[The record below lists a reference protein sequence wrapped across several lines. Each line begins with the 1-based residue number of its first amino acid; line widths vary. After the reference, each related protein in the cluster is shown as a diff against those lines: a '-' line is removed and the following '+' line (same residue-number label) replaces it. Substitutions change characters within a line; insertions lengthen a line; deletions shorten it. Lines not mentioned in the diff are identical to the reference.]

1 MGKLNP
7 GFMAEIFKLMFFDEV
22 IMRIASE
29 YLKYELIPKEWVG
42 YKFILREA
50 IIQYTEKNKLPSI
63 GVICQKLCDE
73 DAVQLAAKEIKK
85 AALIDREIAI
95 DQLQSFVKETEFELL
110 SRKVHD
116 LYEEGKKEEAIR
128 VNAEE
133 SQRILEMSFRSKS
146 GGFQSVFGGFQ
157 QRMLERRM
165 DAATITEKPVKI
177 PFGIDRLDDISF
189 GGMEIGDTTLWIA
202 RSGTGKALTLDSK
215 ILTPTGY
222 ILMKD
227 AKVGDIICD
236 RKGGTQTIVGVYP
249 QGRKK
254 AYRVT
259 FADGSF
265 VDCSKDHLWTIWDN
279 YHNSKGYETMPLS
292 EMMEKGIKFGGH
304 HNGQKYLTKNNIVRY
319 GSYPRPRFSIPLVE
333 GVDLGEKEVFIDPYT
348 LGVLLGDGSFSDKAG
363 NLTVTLP
370 DNEIM
375 EKLKF
380 PEQIYL
386 KYVARYAYRI
396 NKGESEHNFHY
407 YLKKYGLFGKLSHEK
422 FIPKDYIFNNKNV
435 RLEVLRGLLDTDGY
449 VEKTGQIELSLSSKQ
464 LIEDATFIARSLGC
478 LCKISEPK
486 RASYVNKKRERVI
499 CKYRYRLRI
508 TPPKGLD
515 LFHLSRKHERE
526 INPKKKNFVERRI
539 VSVEYIGIKE
549 MQCIKVSGK
558 EGLFLTNDFIVTH
571 NTTVLKWHG
580 YSAAIR
586 GVPVL
591 HIQLEGGVK
600 ACMQIYDQL
609 WSAQSYSDIKSG
621 NISPKDR
628 KKIEQAIKEVKELS
642 SDIEVYGFK
651 KFGQAS
657 MGDVRQL
664 CYDYFNTHGK
674 FPGLVILDSL
684 DLVKTGISKK
694 IDSDPDHKKEKLQT
708 CAQLLKNLADEIGA
722 PIITATQTSDVPFEV
737 WNNPDKV
744 IDRSYTEGDKTLV
757 KPFSFVFTLNMT
769 IEEKANATARIYV
782 DKLRDYKE
790 SQEVITI
797 ATNYDKR
804 RFYHRGR
811 TMEMYNQISE
821 RKEIKKQARKKKT
834 EADKM
839 ESI

>member
-1 MGKLNP
+1 MNP
-7 GFMAEIFKLMFFDEV
+7 GFMAEIFKLMFSDEV

-29 YLKYELIPKEWVG
+29 YLKYELIPKEWSG

-63 GVICQKLCDE
+63 GAICQKLCDE

-146 GGFQSVFGGFQ
+146 GGFQSVFGGFHE
-157 QRMLERRM
+157 RMVERRM
-165 DAATITEKPVKI
+165 EGDAASEKPVKV
-177 PFGIDRLDDISF
+177 PFGVDRLDDVSF

-202 RSGTGKALTLDSK
+202 RSGVGK
-215 ILTPTGY
+215 
-222 ILMKD
+222 
-227 AKVGDIICD
+227 
-236 RKGGTQTIVGVYP
+236 
-249 QGRKK
+249 
-254 AYRVT
+254 
-259 FADGSF
+259 
-265 VDCSKDHLWTIWDN
+265 
-279 YHNSKGYETMPLS
+279 
-292 EMMEKGIKFGGH
+292 
-304 HNGQKYLTKNNIVRY
+304 
-319 GSYPRPRFSIPLVE
+319 
-333 GVDLGEKEVFIDPYT
+333 
-348 LGVLLGDGSFSDKAG
+348 
-363 NLTVTLP
+363 
-370 DNEIM
+370 
-375 EKLKF
+375 
-380 PEQIYL
+380 
-386 KYVARYAYRI
+386 
-396 NKGESEHNFHY
+396 
-407 YLKKYGLFGKLSHEK
+407 
-422 FIPKDYIFNNKNV
+422 
-435 RLEVLRGLLDTDGY
+435 
-449 VEKTGQIELSLSSKQ
+449 SS
-464 LIEDATFIARSLGC
+464 
-478 LCKISEPK
+478 
-486 RASYVNKKRERVI
+486 
-499 CKYRYRLRI
+499 
-508 TPPKGLD
+508 
-515 LFHLSRKHERE
+515 
-526 INPKKKNFVERRI
+526 
-539 VSVEYIGIKE
+539 
-549 MQCIKVSGK
+549 
-558 EGLFLTNDFIVTH
+558 
-571 NTTVLKWHG
+571 VLKWHG

>member
-7 GFMAEIFKLMFFDEV
+7 SFMAEIFKLMFSDEV

-63 GVICQKLCDE
+63 GAICQKLCDE

-85 AALIDREIAI
+85 ATLIDREIAI

-146 GGFQSVFGGFQ
+146 GGFQSVFGGFHE
-157 QRMLERRM
+157 RMVERRM
-165 DAATITEKPVKI
+165 ESDTVSEKPVKV

-202 RSGTGKALTLDSK
+202 RSGTGK
-215 ILTPTGY
+215 
-222 ILMKD
+222 
-227 AKVGDIICD
+227 
-236 RKGGTQTIVGVYP
+236 
-249 QGRKK
+249 
-254 AYRVT
+254 
-259 FADGSF
+259 
-265 VDCSKDHLWTIWDN
+265 
-279 YHNSKGYETMPLS
+279 
-292 EMMEKGIKFGGH
+292 
-304 HNGQKYLTKNNIVRY
+304 
-319 GSYPRPRFSIPLVE
+319 
-333 GVDLGEKEVFIDPYT
+333 
-348 LGVLLGDGSFSDKAG
+348 
-363 NLTVTLP
+363 
-370 DNEIM
+370 
-375 EKLKF
+375 
-380 PEQIYL
+380 
-386 KYVARYAYRI
+386 
-396 NKGESEHNFHY
+396 
-407 YLKKYGLFGKLSHEK
+407 
-422 FIPKDYIFNNKNV
+422 
-435 RLEVLRGLLDTDGY
+435 
-449 VEKTGQIELSLSSKQ
+449 
-464 LIEDATFIARSLGC
+464 
-478 LCKISEPK
+478 
-486 RASYVNKKRERVI
+486 
-499 CKYRYRLRI
+499 
-508 TPPKGLD
+508 
-515 LFHLSRKHERE
+515 
-526 INPKKKNFVERRI
+526 
-539 VSVEYIGIKE
+539 
-549 MQCIKVSGK
+549 
-558 EGLFLTNDFIVTH
+558 
-571 NTTVLKWHG
+571 TTVLKWHG

-657 MGDVRQL
+657 MSDVRQL
-664 CYDYFNTHGK
+664 CYDYFNTHGR
-674 FPGLVILDSL
+674 FPGLVVLDSL

-708 CAQLLKNLADEIGA
+708 CAQLLKNLADEIEA

-769 IEEKANATARIYV
+769 IEEKSNGTARIYV

-821 RKEIKKQARKKKT
+821 RKEAKKATRKKKSDEQKT
-834 EADKM
+834 ET
-839 ESI
+839 I

>member
-7 GFMAEIFKLMFFDEV
+7 GFMAEIFKLMFSDEV

-63 GVICQKLCDE
+63 GAICQKLCDE
-73 DAVQLAAKEIKK
+73 DVVQLAAKEIKK

-133 SQRILEMSFRSKS
+133 SQRILEMFFRSKS

-202 RSGTGKALTLDSK
+202 RSGTGK
-215 ILTPTGY
+215 
-222 ILMKD
+222 
-227 AKVGDIICD
+227 
-236 RKGGTQTIVGVYP
+236 
-249 QGRKK
+249 
-254 AYRVT
+254 
-259 FADGSF
+259 
-265 VDCSKDHLWTIWDN
+265 
-279 YHNSKGYETMPLS
+279 
-292 EMMEKGIKFGGH
+292 
-304 HNGQKYLTKNNIVRY
+304 
-319 GSYPRPRFSIPLVE
+319 
-333 GVDLGEKEVFIDPYT
+333 
-348 LGVLLGDGSFSDKAG
+348 
-363 NLTVTLP
+363 
-370 DNEIM
+370 
-375 EKLKF
+375 
-380 PEQIYL
+380 
-386 KYVARYAYRI
+386 
-396 NKGESEHNFHY
+396 
-407 YLKKYGLFGKLSHEK
+407 
-422 FIPKDYIFNNKNV
+422 
-435 RLEVLRGLLDTDGY
+435 
-449 VEKTGQIELSLSSKQ
+449 
-464 LIEDATFIARSLGC
+464 
-478 LCKISEPK
+478 
-486 RASYVNKKRERVI
+486 
-499 CKYRYRLRI
+499 
-508 TPPKGLD
+508 
-515 LFHLSRKHERE
+515 
-526 INPKKKNFVERRI
+526 
-539 VSVEYIGIKE
+539 
-549 MQCIKVSGK
+549 
-558 EGLFLTNDFIVTH
+558 
-571 NTTVLKWHG
+571 TTVLKWHG

>member
-7 GFMAEIFKLMFFDEV
+7 GFMAEIFKLMFSDEV

-63 GVICQKLCDE
+63 GAICQKLCDE

-146 GGFQSVFGGFQ
+146 GGFQSVFGGFHE
-157 QRMLERRM
+157 RMVERRM
-165 DAATITEKPVKI
+165 EGDTASEKPVKV
-177 PFGIDRLDDISF
+177 PFGVDRLDDVSF
-189 GGMEIGDTTLWIA
+189 GGMEIGDTSLWIA
-202 RSGTGKALTLDSK
+202 RSGVGKS
-215 ILTPTGY
+215 
-222 ILMKD
+222 
-227 AKVGDIICD
+227 
-236 RKGGTQTIVGVYP
+236 
-249 QGRKK
+249 
-254 AYRVT
+254 
-259 FADGSF
+259 
-265 VDCSKDHLWTIWDN
+265 
-279 YHNSKGYETMPLS
+279 
-292 EMMEKGIKFGGH
+292 
-304 HNGQKYLTKNNIVRY
+304 
-319 GSYPRPRFSIPLVE
+319 SI
-333 GVDLGEKEVFIDPYT
+333 
-348 LGVLLGDGSFSDKAG
+348 
-363 NLTVTLP
+363 
-370 DNEIM
+370 
-375 EKLKF
+375 
-380 PEQIYL
+380 
-386 KYVARYAYRI
+386 
-396 NKGESEHNFHY
+396 
-407 YLKKYGLFGKLSHEK
+407 
-422 FIPKDYIFNNKNV
+422 
-435 RLEVLRGLLDTDGY
+435 
-449 VEKTGQIELSLSSKQ
+449 
-464 LIEDATFIARSLGC
+464 
-478 LCKISEPK
+478 
-486 RASYVNKKRERVI
+486 
-499 CKYRYRLRI
+499 
-508 TPPKGLD
+508 
-515 LFHLSRKHERE
+515 
-526 INPKKKNFVERRI
+526 
-539 VSVEYIGIKE
+539 
-549 MQCIKVSGK
+549 
-558 EGLFLTNDFIVTH
+558 
-571 NTTVLKWHG
+571 LKWHG

-591 HIQLEGGVK
+591 HIQLEGGIK

-609 WSAQSYSDIKSG
+609 WSAQSYSGIKSG
-621 NISPKDR
+621 NISSKDR

-657 MGDVRQL
+657 MSDVRQL
-664 CYDYFNTHGK
+664 CYDYFNAHGK

-821 RKEIKKQARKKKT
+821 RKEIKKQARKKKV
-834 EADKM
+834 EEDKM

>member
-7 GFMAEIFKLMFFDEV
+7 GFMAEIFKLMFSDEV

-63 GVICQKLCDE
+63 GAICQKLCDE

-116 LYEEGKKEEAIR
+116 LYEEGKKEKAIR

-146 GGFQSVFGGFQ
+146 GGFQSVFGGFHE
-157 QRMLERRM
+157 RMVERRM
-165 DAATITEKPVKI
+165 EGDAASEKPVKV
-177 PFGIDRLDDISF
+177 PFGVDRLDDVSF
-189 GGMEIGDTTLWIA
+189 GGMEIGDTSLWIA
-202 RSGTGKALTLDSK
+202 RSGVGKS
-215 ILTPTGY
+215 
-222 ILMKD
+222 
-227 AKVGDIICD
+227 
-236 RKGGTQTIVGVYP
+236 
-249 QGRKK
+249 
-254 AYRVT
+254 
-259 FADGSF
+259 
-265 VDCSKDHLWTIWDN
+265 
-279 YHNSKGYETMPLS
+279 
-292 EMMEKGIKFGGH
+292 
-304 HNGQKYLTKNNIVRY
+304 
-319 GSYPRPRFSIPLVE
+319 SI
-333 GVDLGEKEVFIDPYT
+333 
-348 LGVLLGDGSFSDKAG
+348 
-363 NLTVTLP
+363 
-370 DNEIM
+370 
-375 EKLKF
+375 
-380 PEQIYL
+380 
-386 KYVARYAYRI
+386 
-396 NKGESEHNFHY
+396 
-407 YLKKYGLFGKLSHEK
+407 
-422 FIPKDYIFNNKNV
+422 
-435 RLEVLRGLLDTDGY
+435 
-449 VEKTGQIELSLSSKQ
+449 
-464 LIEDATFIARSLGC
+464 
-478 LCKISEPK
+478 
-486 RASYVNKKRERVI
+486 
-499 CKYRYRLRI
+499 
-508 TPPKGLD
+508 
-515 LFHLSRKHERE
+515 
-526 INPKKKNFVERRI
+526 
-539 VSVEYIGIKE
+539 
-549 MQCIKVSGK
+549 
-558 EGLFLTNDFIVTH
+558 
-571 NTTVLKWHG
+571 LKWHG

-591 HIQLEGGVK
+591 HIQLEGGIK

-621 NISPKDR
+621 NISSKDR

-657 MGDVRQL
+657 MSDVRQL
-664 CYDYFNTHGK
+664 CYDYFNAHGK

-821 RKEIKKQARKKKT
+821 RKEIKKQARKKKV
-834 EADKM
+834 EEDKM

>member
-7 GFMAEIFKLMFFDEV
+7 GFMAEIFKLMFSDEV

-63 GVICQKLCDE
+63 GAICQKLCDE

-133 SQRILEMSFRSKS
+133 AQRILEMSFRSKS
-146 GGFQSVFGGFQ
+146 GGFQSVFGGFHE
-157 QRMLERRM
+157 RMVERRM
-165 DAATITEKPVKI
+165 EGDAASEKPVKV
-177 PFGIDRLDDISF
+177 PFGVDRLDDVSF
-189 GGMEIGDTTLWIA
+189 GGMEIGDTSLWIA
-202 RSGTGKALTLDSK
+202 RSGVGKS
-215 ILTPTGY
+215 
-222 ILMKD
+222 
-227 AKVGDIICD
+227 
-236 RKGGTQTIVGVYP
+236 
-249 QGRKK
+249 
-254 AYRVT
+254 
-259 FADGSF
+259 
-265 VDCSKDHLWTIWDN
+265 
-279 YHNSKGYETMPLS
+279 
-292 EMMEKGIKFGGH
+292 
-304 HNGQKYLTKNNIVRY
+304 
-319 GSYPRPRFSIPLVE
+319 SI
-333 GVDLGEKEVFIDPYT
+333 
-348 LGVLLGDGSFSDKAG
+348 
-363 NLTVTLP
+363 
-370 DNEIM
+370 
-375 EKLKF
+375 
-380 PEQIYL
+380 
-386 KYVARYAYRI
+386 
-396 NKGESEHNFHY
+396 
-407 YLKKYGLFGKLSHEK
+407 
-422 FIPKDYIFNNKNV
+422 
-435 RLEVLRGLLDTDGY
+435 
-449 VEKTGQIELSLSSKQ
+449 
-464 LIEDATFIARSLGC
+464 
-478 LCKISEPK
+478 
-486 RASYVNKKRERVI
+486 
-499 CKYRYRLRI
+499 
-508 TPPKGLD
+508 
-515 LFHLSRKHERE
+515 
-526 INPKKKNFVERRI
+526 
-539 VSVEYIGIKE
+539 
-549 MQCIKVSGK
+549 
-558 EGLFLTNDFIVTH
+558 
-571 NTTVLKWHG
+571 LKWHG

-586 GVPVL
+586 GIPVL

-600 ACMQIYDQL
+600 SCMQIYDQL

-621 NISPKDR
+621 NISSKDR

-657 MGDVRQL
+657 MSDVRQL

-674 FPGLVILDSL
+674 FPGLVIFDSL

>member
-7 GFMAEIFKLMFFDEV
+7 GFMAEIFKLMFSDEV

-146 GGFQSVFGGFQ
+146 GGFQSVFGGFYE
-157 QRMLERRM
+157 RMVERRM
-165 DAATITEKPVKI
+165 EGDAASEKPVKV
-177 PFGIDRLDDISF
+177 PFGVDRLDDVSF
-189 GGMEIGDTTLWIA
+189 GGMEIGDTSLWIA
-202 RSGTGKALTLDSK
+202 RSGVGKS
-215 ILTPTGY
+215 
-222 ILMKD
+222 
-227 AKVGDIICD
+227 
-236 RKGGTQTIVGVYP
+236 
-249 QGRKK
+249 
-254 AYRVT
+254 
-259 FADGSF
+259 
-265 VDCSKDHLWTIWDN
+265 
-279 YHNSKGYETMPLS
+279 
-292 EMMEKGIKFGGH
+292 
-304 HNGQKYLTKNNIVRY
+304 
-319 GSYPRPRFSIPLVE
+319 SI
-333 GVDLGEKEVFIDPYT
+333 
-348 LGVLLGDGSFSDKAG
+348 
-363 NLTVTLP
+363 
-370 DNEIM
+370 
-375 EKLKF
+375 
-380 PEQIYL
+380 
-386 KYVARYAYRI
+386 
-396 NKGESEHNFHY
+396 
-407 YLKKYGLFGKLSHEK
+407 
-422 FIPKDYIFNNKNV
+422 
-435 RLEVLRGLLDTDGY
+435 
-449 VEKTGQIELSLSSKQ
+449 
-464 LIEDATFIARSLGC
+464 
-478 LCKISEPK
+478 
-486 RASYVNKKRERVI
+486 
-499 CKYRYRLRI
+499 
-508 TPPKGLD
+508 
-515 LFHLSRKHERE
+515 
-526 INPKKKNFVERRI
+526 
-539 VSVEYIGIKE
+539 
-549 MQCIKVSGK
+549 
-558 EGLFLTNDFIVTH
+558 
-571 NTTVLKWHG
+571 LKWHG

-586 GVPVL
+586 GIPVL

-600 ACMQIYDQL
+600 SCMQIYDQL

-657 MGDVRQL
+657 MSDVRQL

-821 RKEIKKQARKKKT
+821 RKEIKKQARKKKV
-834 EADKM
+834 EEDKM

>member
-7 GFMAEIFKLMFFDEV
+7 GFMAEIFKLMFSDEV

-63 GVICQKLCDE
+63 GAICQKLCDE

-85 AALIDREIAI
+85 ATLIDREIAI

-146 GGFQSVFGGFQ
+146 GGFQSVFGGFHE
-157 QRMLERRM
+157 RMVERRM
-165 DAATITEKPVKI
+165 ESDTVSEKPVKV

-202 RSGTGKALTLDSK
+202 RSGTGK
-215 ILTPTGY
+215 
-222 ILMKD
+222 
-227 AKVGDIICD
+227 
-236 RKGGTQTIVGVYP
+236 
-249 QGRKK
+249 
-254 AYRVT
+254 
-259 FADGSF
+259 
-265 VDCSKDHLWTIWDN
+265 
-279 YHNSKGYETMPLS
+279 
-292 EMMEKGIKFGGH
+292 
-304 HNGQKYLTKNNIVRY
+304 
-319 GSYPRPRFSIPLVE
+319 
-333 GVDLGEKEVFIDPYT
+333 
-348 LGVLLGDGSFSDKAG
+348 
-363 NLTVTLP
+363 
-370 DNEIM
+370 
-375 EKLKF
+375 
-380 PEQIYL
+380 
-386 KYVARYAYRI
+386 
-396 NKGESEHNFHY
+396 
-407 YLKKYGLFGKLSHEK
+407 
-422 FIPKDYIFNNKNV
+422 
-435 RLEVLRGLLDTDGY
+435 
-449 VEKTGQIELSLSSKQ
+449 
-464 LIEDATFIARSLGC
+464 
-478 LCKISEPK
+478 
-486 RASYVNKKRERVI
+486 
-499 CKYRYRLRI
+499 
-508 TPPKGLD
+508 
-515 LFHLSRKHERE
+515 
-526 INPKKKNFVERRI
+526 
-539 VSVEYIGIKE
+539 
-549 MQCIKVSGK
+549 
-558 EGLFLTNDFIVTH
+558 
-571 NTTVLKWHG
+571 TTVLKWHG

-657 MGDVRQL
+657 MSDVRQL

-811 TMEMYNQISE
+811 TMEMYNQVSE
-821 RKEIKKQARKKKT
+821 RKEEKKQARRKKAQ
-834 EADKM
+834 ADKM

>member
-7 GFMAEIFKLMFFDEV
+7 GFMAEIFKLMFSDEV

-146 GGFQSVFGGFQ
+146 GGFQSVFGGFHE
-157 QRMLERRM
+157 RMVERRM
-165 DAATITEKPVKI
+165 EGDAASEKPVKV
-177 PFGIDRLDDISF
+177 PFGVDRLDDVSF
-189 GGMEIGDTTLWIA
+189 GGMEIGDTSLWIA
-202 RSGTGKALTLDSK
+202 RSGVGKS
-215 ILTPTGY
+215 
-222 ILMKD
+222 
-227 AKVGDIICD
+227 
-236 RKGGTQTIVGVYP
+236 
-249 QGRKK
+249 
-254 AYRVT
+254 
-259 FADGSF
+259 
-265 VDCSKDHLWTIWDN
+265 
-279 YHNSKGYETMPLS
+279 
-292 EMMEKGIKFGGH
+292 
-304 HNGQKYLTKNNIVRY
+304 
-319 GSYPRPRFSIPLVE
+319 SI
-333 GVDLGEKEVFIDPYT
+333 
-348 LGVLLGDGSFSDKAG
+348 
-363 NLTVTLP
+363 
-370 DNEIM
+370 
-375 EKLKF
+375 
-380 PEQIYL
+380 
-386 KYVARYAYRI
+386 
-396 NKGESEHNFHY
+396 
-407 YLKKYGLFGKLSHEK
+407 
-422 FIPKDYIFNNKNV
+422 
-435 RLEVLRGLLDTDGY
+435 
-449 VEKTGQIELSLSSKQ
+449 
-464 LIEDATFIARSLGC
+464 
-478 LCKISEPK
+478 
-486 RASYVNKKRERVI
+486 
-499 CKYRYRLRI
+499 
-508 TPPKGLD
+508 
-515 LFHLSRKHERE
+515 
-526 INPKKKNFVERRI
+526 
-539 VSVEYIGIKE
+539 
-549 MQCIKVSGK
+549 
-558 EGLFLTNDFIVTH
+558 
-571 NTTVLKWHG
+571 LKWHG

-591 HIQLEGGVK
+591 HIQLEGGIK

-621 NISPKDR
+621 NISSKDR

-657 MGDVRQL
+657 MSDVRQL
-664 CYDYFNTHGK
+664 CYDYFNAHGK

-797 ATNYDKR
+797 ATNYNKR

-811 TMEMYNQISE
+811 TMEMYNQVSE
-821 RKEIKKQARKKKT
+821 RKEEKKQARRKKAQ
-834 EADKM
+834 ADKM

>member
-7 GFMAEIFKLMFFDEV
+7 GFMAEIFKLMFSDEV

-63 GVICQKLCDE
+63 GAICQKLCDE
-73 DAVQLAAKEIKK
+73 DVVQLAAKEIKK

-146 GGFQSVFGGFQ
+146 GGFQSVFGGFHE
-157 QRMLERRM
+157 RMVERRM
-165 DAATITEKPVKI
+165 ENDMIVEKPIKV
-177 PFGIDRLDDISF
+177 PFGIDRLDDVSF

-202 RSGTGKALTLDSK
+202 RSGTGK
-215 ILTPTGY
+215 
-222 ILMKD
+222 
-227 AKVGDIICD
+227 
-236 RKGGTQTIVGVYP
+236 
-249 QGRKK
+249 
-254 AYRVT
+254 
-259 FADGSF
+259 
-265 VDCSKDHLWTIWDN
+265 
-279 YHNSKGYETMPLS
+279 
-292 EMMEKGIKFGGH
+292 
-304 HNGQKYLTKNNIVRY
+304 
-319 GSYPRPRFSIPLVE
+319 
-333 GVDLGEKEVFIDPYT
+333 
-348 LGVLLGDGSFSDKAG
+348 
-363 NLTVTLP
+363 
-370 DNEIM
+370 
-375 EKLKF
+375 
-380 PEQIYL
+380 
-386 KYVARYAYRI
+386 
-396 NKGESEHNFHY
+396 
-407 YLKKYGLFGKLSHEK
+407 
-422 FIPKDYIFNNKNV
+422 
-435 RLEVLRGLLDTDGY
+435 
-449 VEKTGQIELSLSSKQ
+449 
-464 LIEDATFIARSLGC
+464 
-478 LCKISEPK
+478 
-486 RASYVNKKRERVI
+486 
-499 CKYRYRLRI
+499 
-508 TPPKGLD
+508 
-515 LFHLSRKHERE
+515 
-526 INPKKKNFVERRI
+526 
-539 VSVEYIGIKE
+539 
-549 MQCIKVSGK
+549 
-558 EGLFLTNDFIVTH
+558 
-571 NTTVLKWHG
+571 TTVLKWHG

-657 MGDVRQL
+657 MSDVRQL

-757 KPFSFVFTLNMT
+757 KPFSFVFTLNVT

-811 TMEMYNQISE
+811 TMEMYNQVSE
-821 RKEIKKQARKKKT
+821 RKEEKKQARRKKVQ
-834 EADKM
+834 ADKM

>member
-7 GFMAEIFKLMFFDEV
+7 GFMAEIFKLMFSDEV

-29 YLKYELIPKEWVG
+29 YLKYELIPKEWSG

-63 GVICQKLCDE
+63 GAICQKLCDE
-73 DAVQLAAKEIKK
+73 DVVQLAAKEIKK

-146 GGFQSVFGGFQ
+146 GGFQSVFGGFHE
-157 QRMLERRM
+157 RMVERRM
-165 DAATITEKPVKI
+165 EGDAASEKPVKV
-177 PFGIDRLDDISF
+177 PFGVDRLDDVSF

-202 RSGTGKALTLDSK
+202 RSGVGK
-215 ILTPTGY
+215 
-222 ILMKD
+222 
-227 AKVGDIICD
+227 
-236 RKGGTQTIVGVYP
+236 
-249 QGRKK
+249 
-254 AYRVT
+254 
-259 FADGSF
+259 
-265 VDCSKDHLWTIWDN
+265 
-279 YHNSKGYETMPLS
+279 
-292 EMMEKGIKFGGH
+292 
-304 HNGQKYLTKNNIVRY
+304 
-319 GSYPRPRFSIPLVE
+319 
-333 GVDLGEKEVFIDPYT
+333 
-348 LGVLLGDGSFSDKAG
+348 
-363 NLTVTLP
+363 
-370 DNEIM
+370 
-375 EKLKF
+375 
-380 PEQIYL
+380 
-386 KYVARYAYRI
+386 
-396 NKGESEHNFHY
+396 
-407 YLKKYGLFGKLSHEK
+407 
-422 FIPKDYIFNNKNV
+422 
-435 RLEVLRGLLDTDGY
+435 
-449 VEKTGQIELSLSSKQ
+449 SS
-464 LIEDATFIARSLGC
+464 
-478 LCKISEPK
+478 
-486 RASYVNKKRERVI
+486 
-499 CKYRYRLRI
+499 
-508 TPPKGLD
+508 
-515 LFHLSRKHERE
+515 
-526 INPKKKNFVERRI
+526 
-539 VSVEYIGIKE
+539 
-549 MQCIKVSGK
+549 
-558 EGLFLTNDFIVTH
+558 
-571 NTTVLKWHG
+571 VLKWHG

>member
-7 GFMAEIFKLMFFDEV
+7 GFMAEIFKLMFSDEV

-63 GVICQKLCDE
+63 GAICQKLCDE
-73 DAVQLAAKEIKK
+73 DVVQLAAKEIKK

-146 GGFQSVFGGFQ
+146 GGFQSVFGGFHE
-157 QRMLERRM
+157 RMVERRM
-165 DAATITEKPVKI
+165 EGDAASEKPVKV
-177 PFGIDRLDDISF
+177 PFGIDRLDDVSF
-189 GGMEIGDTTLWIA
+189 GGMEIGDTSLWIA
-202 RSGTGKALTLDSK
+202 RSGVGK
-215 ILTPTGY
+215 
-222 ILMKD
+222 
-227 AKVGDIICD
+227 
-236 RKGGTQTIVGVYP
+236 
-249 QGRKK
+249 
-254 AYRVT
+254 
-259 FADGSF
+259 
-265 VDCSKDHLWTIWDN
+265 
-279 YHNSKGYETMPLS
+279 
-292 EMMEKGIKFGGH
+292 
-304 HNGQKYLTKNNIVRY
+304 
-319 GSYPRPRFSIPLVE
+319 
-333 GVDLGEKEVFIDPYT
+333 
-348 LGVLLGDGSFSDKAG
+348 
-363 NLTVTLP
+363 
-370 DNEIM
+370 
-375 EKLKF
+375 
-380 PEQIYL
+380 
-386 KYVARYAYRI
+386 
-396 NKGESEHNFHY
+396 
-407 YLKKYGLFGKLSHEK
+407 
-422 FIPKDYIFNNKNV
+422 
-435 RLEVLRGLLDTDGY
+435 
-449 VEKTGQIELSLSSKQ
+449 SS
-464 LIEDATFIARSLGC
+464 
-478 LCKISEPK
+478 
-486 RASYVNKKRERVI
+486 
-499 CKYRYRLRI
+499 
-508 TPPKGLD
+508 
-515 LFHLSRKHERE
+515 
-526 INPKKKNFVERRI
+526 
-539 VSVEYIGIKE
+539 
-549 MQCIKVSGK
+549 
-558 EGLFLTNDFIVTH
+558 
-571 NTTVLKWHG
+571 VLKWHG

-657 MGDVRQL
+657 MSDVRQL

-821 RKEIKKQARKKKT
+821 RKEIKKQARKKKV
-834 EADKM
+834 EEDKM

>member
-7 GFMAEIFKLMFFDEV
+7 GFMAEIFKLMFSDEV

-63 GVICQKLCDE
+63 GAICQKLCDE
-73 DAVQLAAKEIKK
+73 DVVQLAAKEIKK

-133 SQRILEMSFRSKS
+133 SQRILEMSFRSES
-146 GGFQSVFGGFQ
+146 GGFQSVFGGFHE
-157 QRMLERRM
+157 RMVERRM

-202 RSGTGKALTLDSK
+202 RSGTGK
-215 ILTPTGY
+215 
-222 ILMKD
+222 
-227 AKVGDIICD
+227 
-236 RKGGTQTIVGVYP
+236 
-249 QGRKK
+249 
-254 AYRVT
+254 
-259 FADGSF
+259 
-265 VDCSKDHLWTIWDN
+265 
-279 YHNSKGYETMPLS
+279 
-292 EMMEKGIKFGGH
+292 
-304 HNGQKYLTKNNIVRY
+304 
-319 GSYPRPRFSIPLVE
+319 
-333 GVDLGEKEVFIDPYT
+333 
-348 LGVLLGDGSFSDKAG
+348 
-363 NLTVTLP
+363 
-370 DNEIM
+370 
-375 EKLKF
+375 
-380 PEQIYL
+380 
-386 KYVARYAYRI
+386 
-396 NKGESEHNFHY
+396 
-407 YLKKYGLFGKLSHEK
+407 
-422 FIPKDYIFNNKNV
+422 
-435 RLEVLRGLLDTDGY
+435 
-449 VEKTGQIELSLSSKQ
+449 
-464 LIEDATFIARSLGC
+464 
-478 LCKISEPK
+478 
-486 RASYVNKKRERVI
+486 
-499 CKYRYRLRI
+499 
-508 TPPKGLD
+508 
-515 LFHLSRKHERE
+515 
-526 INPKKKNFVERRI
+526 
-539 VSVEYIGIKE
+539 
-549 MQCIKVSGK
+549 
-558 EGLFLTNDFIVTH
+558 
-571 NTTVLKWHG
+571 TTVLKWHG

-657 MGDVRQL
+657 MSDVRQL

-674 FPGLVILDSL
+674 FPGLMILDSL

-821 RKEIKKQARKKKT
+821 RKEIKKQARKKKA
-834 EADKM
+834 EAEKM

>member
-7 GFMAEIFKLMFFDEV
+7 GFMAEIFKLMFSDEV

-63 GVICQKLCDE
+63 GAICQKLCDE

-146 GGFQSVFGGFQ
+146 GGFQSVFGGFHE
-157 QRMLERRM
+157 RMVERRM
-165 DAATITEKPVKI
+165 EGDAASEKPVKV
-177 PFGIDRLDDISF
+177 PFGVDRLDDVSF
-189 GGMEIGDTTLWIA
+189 GGMEIGDTSLWIA
-202 RSGTGKALTLDSK
+202 RSGVGKS
-215 ILTPTGY
+215 
-222 ILMKD
+222 
-227 AKVGDIICD
+227 
-236 RKGGTQTIVGVYP
+236 
-249 QGRKK
+249 
-254 AYRVT
+254 
-259 FADGSF
+259 
-265 VDCSKDHLWTIWDN
+265 
-279 YHNSKGYETMPLS
+279 
-292 EMMEKGIKFGGH
+292 
-304 HNGQKYLTKNNIVRY
+304 
-319 GSYPRPRFSIPLVE
+319 SI
-333 GVDLGEKEVFIDPYT
+333 
-348 LGVLLGDGSFSDKAG
+348 
-363 NLTVTLP
+363 
-370 DNEIM
+370 
-375 EKLKF
+375 
-380 PEQIYL
+380 
-386 KYVARYAYRI
+386 
-396 NKGESEHNFHY
+396 
-407 YLKKYGLFGKLSHEK
+407 
-422 FIPKDYIFNNKNV
+422 
-435 RLEVLRGLLDTDGY
+435 
-449 VEKTGQIELSLSSKQ
+449 
-464 LIEDATFIARSLGC
+464 
-478 LCKISEPK
+478 
-486 RASYVNKKRERVI
+486 
-499 CKYRYRLRI
+499 
-508 TPPKGLD
+508 
-515 LFHLSRKHERE
+515 
-526 INPKKKNFVERRI
+526 
-539 VSVEYIGIKE
+539 
-549 MQCIKVSGK
+549 
-558 EGLFLTNDFIVTH
+558 
-571 NTTVLKWHG
+571 LKWHG

-591 HIQLEGGVK
+591 HIQLEGGIK

-621 NISPKDR
+621 NISSKDR

-657 MGDVRQL
+657 MSDVRQL
-664 CYDYFNTHGK
+664 CYDYFNAHGK

-821 RKEIKKQARKKKT
+821 RKEIKKQARKKKV
-834 EADKM
+834 EEDKM

>member
-7 GFMAEIFKLMFFDEV
+7 GFMAEIFKLMFSDEV

-146 GGFQSVFGGFQ
+146 GGFQSVFGGFHE
-157 QRMLERRM
+157 RMVERRM
-165 DAATITEKPVKI
+165 EGDAVSEKPVNV
-177 PFGIDRLDDISF
+177 PFGVDRLDDVSF
-189 GGMEIGDTTLWIA
+189 GGMEIGDTSLWIA
-202 RSGTGKALTLDSK
+202 RSGVGKS
-215 ILTPTGY
+215 
-222 ILMKD
+222 
-227 AKVGDIICD
+227 
-236 RKGGTQTIVGVYP
+236 
-249 QGRKK
+249 
-254 AYRVT
+254 
-259 FADGSF
+259 
-265 VDCSKDHLWTIWDN
+265 
-279 YHNSKGYETMPLS
+279 
-292 EMMEKGIKFGGH
+292 
-304 HNGQKYLTKNNIVRY
+304 
-319 GSYPRPRFSIPLVE
+319 SI
-333 GVDLGEKEVFIDPYT
+333 
-348 LGVLLGDGSFSDKAG
+348 
-363 NLTVTLP
+363 
-370 DNEIM
+370 
-375 EKLKF
+375 
-380 PEQIYL
+380 
-386 KYVARYAYRI
+386 
-396 NKGESEHNFHY
+396 
-407 YLKKYGLFGKLSHEK
+407 
-422 FIPKDYIFNNKNV
+422 
-435 RLEVLRGLLDTDGY
+435 
-449 VEKTGQIELSLSSKQ
+449 
-464 LIEDATFIARSLGC
+464 
-478 LCKISEPK
+478 
-486 RASYVNKKRERVI
+486 
-499 CKYRYRLRI
+499 
-508 TPPKGLD
+508 
-515 LFHLSRKHERE
+515 
-526 INPKKKNFVERRI
+526 
-539 VSVEYIGIKE
+539 
-549 MQCIKVSGK
+549 
-558 EGLFLTNDFIVTH
+558 
-571 NTTVLKWHG
+571 LKWHG

-621 NISPKDR
+621 NINSKDR

-657 MGDVRQL
+657 MSDVRQL

>member
-1 MGKLNP
+1 
-7 GFMAEIFKLMFFDEV
+7 
-22 IMRIASE
+22 MRIASE

-63 GVICQKLCDE
+63 GAICQKLCDE

-146 GGFQSVFGGFQ
+146 GGFQSVFGGFHE
-157 QRMLERRM
+157 RMVERRM
-165 DAATITEKPVKI
+165 EGDAASEKPVKV
-177 PFGIDRLDDISF
+177 PFGIDRLDDVSF
-189 GGMEIGDTTLWIA
+189 GGMEIGDTSLWIA
-202 RSGTGKALTLDSK
+202 RSGVGKS
-215 ILTPTGY
+215 
-222 ILMKD
+222 
-227 AKVGDIICD
+227 
-236 RKGGTQTIVGVYP
+236 
-249 QGRKK
+249 
-254 AYRVT
+254 
-259 FADGSF
+259 
-265 VDCSKDHLWTIWDN
+265 
-279 YHNSKGYETMPLS
+279 
-292 EMMEKGIKFGGH
+292 
-304 HNGQKYLTKNNIVRY
+304 
-319 GSYPRPRFSIPLVE
+319 SI
-333 GVDLGEKEVFIDPYT
+333 
-348 LGVLLGDGSFSDKAG
+348 
-363 NLTVTLP
+363 
-370 DNEIM
+370 
-375 EKLKF
+375 
-380 PEQIYL
+380 
-386 KYVARYAYRI
+386 
-396 NKGESEHNFHY
+396 
-407 YLKKYGLFGKLSHEK
+407 
-422 FIPKDYIFNNKNV
+422 
-435 RLEVLRGLLDTDGY
+435 
-449 VEKTGQIELSLSSKQ
+449 
-464 LIEDATFIARSLGC
+464 
-478 LCKISEPK
+478 
-486 RASYVNKKRERVI
+486 
-499 CKYRYRLRI
+499 
-508 TPPKGLD
+508 
-515 LFHLSRKHERE
+515 
-526 INPKKKNFVERRI
+526 
-539 VSVEYIGIKE
+539 
-549 MQCIKVSGK
+549 
-558 EGLFLTNDFIVTH
+558 
-571 NTTVLKWHG
+571 LKWHG
-580 YSAAIR
+580 YSAVIR

-591 HIQLEGGVK
+591 HIQLEGGIK

-621 NISPKDR
+621 NISSKDR

-657 MGDVRQL
+657 MSDVRQL
-664 CYDYFNTHGK
+664 CYDYFNAHGK

-821 RKEIKKQARKKKT
+821 RKEIKKQARKKKV
-834 EADKM
+834 EEDKM

>member
-7 GFMAEIFKLMFFDEV
+7 GFMAEIFKLMFSDEV

-63 GVICQKLCDE
+63 GAICQKLCDE

-85 AALIDREIAI
+85 ATLIDREIAI

-146 GGFQSVFGGFQ
+146 GGFQSVFGGFHE
-157 QRMLERRM
+157 RMVERRM
-165 DAATITEKPVKI
+165 ESDTVSEKPVKVL
-177 PFGIDRLDDISF
+177 FGIDRLDDISF

-202 RSGTGKALTLDSK
+202 RSGTGK
-215 ILTPTGY
+215 
-222 ILMKD
+222 
-227 AKVGDIICD
+227 
-236 RKGGTQTIVGVYP
+236 
-249 QGRKK
+249 
-254 AYRVT
+254 
-259 FADGSF
+259 
-265 VDCSKDHLWTIWDN
+265 
-279 YHNSKGYETMPLS
+279 
-292 EMMEKGIKFGGH
+292 
-304 HNGQKYLTKNNIVRY
+304 
-319 GSYPRPRFSIPLVE
+319 
-333 GVDLGEKEVFIDPYT
+333 
-348 LGVLLGDGSFSDKAG
+348 
-363 NLTVTLP
+363 
-370 DNEIM
+370 
-375 EKLKF
+375 
-380 PEQIYL
+380 
-386 KYVARYAYRI
+386 
-396 NKGESEHNFHY
+396 
-407 YLKKYGLFGKLSHEK
+407 
-422 FIPKDYIFNNKNV
+422 
-435 RLEVLRGLLDTDGY
+435 
-449 VEKTGQIELSLSSKQ
+449 
-464 LIEDATFIARSLGC
+464 
-478 LCKISEPK
+478 
-486 RASYVNKKRERVI
+486 
-499 CKYRYRLRI
+499 
-508 TPPKGLD
+508 
-515 LFHLSRKHERE
+515 
-526 INPKKKNFVERRI
+526 
-539 VSVEYIGIKE
+539 
-549 MQCIKVSGK
+549 
-558 EGLFLTNDFIVTH
+558 
-571 NTTVLKWHG
+571 TTVLKWHG

-657 MGDVRQL
+657 MSDVRQL

-811 TMEMYNQISE
+811 TMEMYNQVSE
-821 RKEIKKQARKKKT
+821 RKEEKKQARRKKAQ
-834 EADKM
+834 EDKM

>member
-1 MGKLNP
+1 MS
-7 GFMAEIFKLMFFDEV
+7 EIFKLMFSDEV
-22 IMRIASE
+22 IMCIASE
-29 YLKYELIPKEWVG
+29 HLKYELIPKEWSG

-50 IIQYTEKNKLPSI
+50 VEQYREKGKLPAL
-63 GVICQKLCDE
+63 GAICQKFSDNDFVLD
-73 DAVQLAAKEIKK
+73 AAKEIKK
-85 AALIDREIAI
+85 ANLIDREIAI

-110 SRKVHD
+110 SKRVHD

-133 SQRILEMSFRSKS
+133 SQRIVEMSFRSKS

-157 QRMLERRM
+157 QRMIERRM

-177 PFGIDRLDDISF
+177 PFGIDRLDDVSF
-189 GGMEIGDTTLWIA
+189 GGMEIGDTTLWVA

-215 ILTPTGY
+215 VLTPTGY
-222 ILMKD
+222 ILMRDVKI
-227 AKVGDIICD
+227 GDVICD
-236 RKGGTQTIVGVYP
+236 RKGGIQTIVGVYP

-279 YHNSKGYETMPLS
+279 NHNSKGYETIPLS
-292 EMMEKGIKFGGH
+292 KMIEKGIKFGGH

-319 GSYPRPRFSIPLVE
+319 GSHPRPRFSIPLVE
-333 GVDLGEKEVFIDPYT
+333 GIDFGEKEVSIDPYT
-348 LGVLLGDGSFSDKAG
+348 LGVFLGDGCFSAKAG
-363 NLTVTLP
+363 GLTVTLP
-370 DNEIM
+370 DDEIR
-375 EKLKF
+375 ERLKF
-380 PEQIYL
+380 PEQMCL
-386 KYVARYAYRI
+386 KYVARFGYRV
-396 NKGESEHNFHY
+396 NKEESEHNFRY
-407 YLKKYGLFGKLSHEK
+407 YLEKYGLYGKLSHEK
-422 FIPKDYIFNNKNV
+422 FIPKDYIFNSKEV
-435 RLEVLRGLLDTDGY
+435 RLEILRGLLDTDGY

-464 LIEDATFIARSLGC
+464 LIDDATFIARSLGC
-478 LCKISEPK
+478 LCRVSEPK
-486 RASYVNKKRERVI
+486 RASYVNKRRERVI

-508 TPPKGLD
+508 TPPKGLN

-526 INPKKKNFVERRI
+526 ANPKKKNFVERRI
-539 VSVEYIGIKE
+539 VSVEYIGVKE
-549 MQCIKVSGK
+549 MQCIKVSGE

-580 YSAAIR
+580 YSAALR

-600 ACMQIYDQL
+600 SCMQIYDQL
-609 WSAQSYSDIKSG
+609 WSNQSYSNIKSG
-621 NISPKDR
+621 SIDPNDK
-628 KKIEQAIKEVKELS
+628 KKIEKAIEEIKEAG

-657 MGDVRQL
+657 MSDVRQL
-664 CYDYFNTHGK
+664 CYDYFNTHGR
-674 FPGLVILDSL
+674 FPGLVVLDSL

-708 CAQLLKNLADEIGA
+708 CAQLLKNLADEIEA

-821 RKEIKKQARKKKT
+821 RKEAKRARRKKESDEQKT
-834 EADKM
+834 ET
-839 ESI
+839 I

>member
-7 GFMAEIFKLMFFDEV
+7 GFMAEIFKLMFSDEV

-63 GVICQKLCDE
+63 GAICQKLCDE
-73 DAVQLAAKEIKK
+73 DVVQLAAKEIKK

-146 GGFQSVFGGFQ
+146 GSFQSVFGGFHE
-157 QRMLERRM
+157 RMVERRM
-165 DAATITEKPVKI
+165 ESDTVSEKPVKV

-202 RSGTGKALTLDSK
+202 RSGTGK
-215 ILTPTGY
+215 
-222 ILMKD
+222 
-227 AKVGDIICD
+227 
-236 RKGGTQTIVGVYP
+236 
-249 QGRKK
+249 
-254 AYRVT
+254 
-259 FADGSF
+259 
-265 VDCSKDHLWTIWDN
+265 
-279 YHNSKGYETMPLS
+279 
-292 EMMEKGIKFGGH
+292 
-304 HNGQKYLTKNNIVRY
+304 
-319 GSYPRPRFSIPLVE
+319 
-333 GVDLGEKEVFIDPYT
+333 
-348 LGVLLGDGSFSDKAG
+348 
-363 NLTVTLP
+363 
-370 DNEIM
+370 
-375 EKLKF
+375 
-380 PEQIYL
+380 
-386 KYVARYAYRI
+386 
-396 NKGESEHNFHY
+396 
-407 YLKKYGLFGKLSHEK
+407 
-422 FIPKDYIFNNKNV
+422 
-435 RLEVLRGLLDTDGY
+435 
-449 VEKTGQIELSLSSKQ
+449 
-464 LIEDATFIARSLGC
+464 
-478 LCKISEPK
+478 
-486 RASYVNKKRERVI
+486 
-499 CKYRYRLRI
+499 
-508 TPPKGLD
+508 
-515 LFHLSRKHERE
+515 
-526 INPKKKNFVERRI
+526 
-539 VSVEYIGIKE
+539 
-549 MQCIKVSGK
+549 
-558 EGLFLTNDFIVTH
+558 
-571 NTTVLKWHG
+571 TTVLKWHG

-657 MGDVRQL
+657 MSDVRQL

-821 RKEIKKQARKKKT
+821 RKEIKKT
-834 EADKM
+834 GT
-839 ESI
+839 

>member
-7 GFMAEIFKLMFFDEV
+7 GFMAEIFKLMFSDEA

-63 GVICQKLCDE
+63 GAICQKLCDE
-73 DAVQLAAKEIKK
+73 DVVQLAAKEIKK

-202 RSGTGKALTLDSK
+202 RSGTGK
-215 ILTPTGY
+215 
-222 ILMKD
+222 
-227 AKVGDIICD
+227 
-236 RKGGTQTIVGVYP
+236 
-249 QGRKK
+249 
-254 AYRVT
+254 
-259 FADGSF
+259 
-265 VDCSKDHLWTIWDN
+265 
-279 YHNSKGYETMPLS
+279 
-292 EMMEKGIKFGGH
+292 
-304 HNGQKYLTKNNIVRY
+304 
-319 GSYPRPRFSIPLVE
+319 
-333 GVDLGEKEVFIDPYT
+333 
-348 LGVLLGDGSFSDKAG
+348 
-363 NLTVTLP
+363 
-370 DNEIM
+370 
-375 EKLKF
+375 
-380 PEQIYL
+380 
-386 KYVARYAYRI
+386 
-396 NKGESEHNFHY
+396 
-407 YLKKYGLFGKLSHEK
+407 
-422 FIPKDYIFNNKNV
+422 
-435 RLEVLRGLLDTDGY
+435 
-449 VEKTGQIELSLSSKQ
+449 
-464 LIEDATFIARSLGC
+464 
-478 LCKISEPK
+478 
-486 RASYVNKKRERVI
+486 
-499 CKYRYRLRI
+499 
-508 TPPKGLD
+508 
-515 LFHLSRKHERE
+515 
-526 INPKKKNFVERRI
+526 
-539 VSVEYIGIKE
+539 
-549 MQCIKVSGK
+549 
-558 EGLFLTNDFIVTH
+558 
-571 NTTVLKWHG
+571 TTVLKWHG

-600 ACMQIYDQL
+600 TCMQIYDQL

-722 PIITATQTSDVPFEV
+722 PIITATQTSDVPFEI

-811 TMEMYNQISE
+811 TMEMYNQVSE
-821 RKEIKKQARKKKT
+821 RKEEKKQARRKKAQ
-834 EADKM
+834 EDKM

>member
-7 GFMAEIFKLMFFDEV
+7 GFMAEIFKLMFSDEV

-146 GGFQSVFGGFQ
+146 GGFQSVFGGFHE
-157 QRMLERRM
+157 RMVERRM
-165 DAATITEKPVKI
+165 EGDAASEKPVKV
-177 PFGIDRLDDISF
+177 PFGVDRLDDVSF
-189 GGMEIGDTTLWIA
+189 GGMEIGDTSLWIA
-202 RSGTGKALTLDSK
+202 RSGVGKS
-215 ILTPTGY
+215 
-222 ILMKD
+222 
-227 AKVGDIICD
+227 
-236 RKGGTQTIVGVYP
+236 
-249 QGRKK
+249 
-254 AYRVT
+254 
-259 FADGSF
+259 
-265 VDCSKDHLWTIWDN
+265 
-279 YHNSKGYETMPLS
+279 
-292 EMMEKGIKFGGH
+292 
-304 HNGQKYLTKNNIVRY
+304 
-319 GSYPRPRFSIPLVE
+319 SI
-333 GVDLGEKEVFIDPYT
+333 
-348 LGVLLGDGSFSDKAG
+348 
-363 NLTVTLP
+363 
-370 DNEIM
+370 
-375 EKLKF
+375 
-380 PEQIYL
+380 
-386 KYVARYAYRI
+386 
-396 NKGESEHNFHY
+396 
-407 YLKKYGLFGKLSHEK
+407 
-422 FIPKDYIFNNKNV
+422 
-435 RLEVLRGLLDTDGY
+435 
-449 VEKTGQIELSLSSKQ
+449 
-464 LIEDATFIARSLGC
+464 
-478 LCKISEPK
+478 
-486 RASYVNKKRERVI
+486 
-499 CKYRYRLRI
+499 
-508 TPPKGLD
+508 
-515 LFHLSRKHERE
+515 
-526 INPKKKNFVERRI
+526 
-539 VSVEYIGIKE
+539 
-549 MQCIKVSGK
+549 
-558 EGLFLTNDFIVTH
+558 
-571 NTTVLKWHG
+571 LKWHG

-591 HIQLEGGVK
+591 HIQLEGGIK

-657 MGDVRQL
+657 MSDVRQL

-821 RKEIKKQARKKKT
+821 RKEIKKQARKKKV
-834 EADKM
+834 EEDKM

>member
-7 GFMAEIFKLMFFDEV
+7 GFMAEIFKLMFSDEV

-63 GVICQKLCDE
+63 GAICQKLCDE

-85 AALIDREIAI
+85 ATLIDREIAI
-95 DQLQSFVKETEFELL
+95 DQLQSFVKETEFEFL

-146 GGFQSVFGGFQ
+146 GGFQSVFGGFHE
-157 QRMLERRM
+157 RMVERRM
-165 DAATITEKPVKI
+165 ESDTVSEKPVKV

-202 RSGTGKALTLDSK
+202 RSGTGK
-215 ILTPTGY
+215 
-222 ILMKD
+222 
-227 AKVGDIICD
+227 
-236 RKGGTQTIVGVYP
+236 
-249 QGRKK
+249 
-254 AYRVT
+254 
-259 FADGSF
+259 
-265 VDCSKDHLWTIWDN
+265 
-279 YHNSKGYETMPLS
+279 
-292 EMMEKGIKFGGH
+292 
-304 HNGQKYLTKNNIVRY
+304 
-319 GSYPRPRFSIPLVE
+319 
-333 GVDLGEKEVFIDPYT
+333 
-348 LGVLLGDGSFSDKAG
+348 
-363 NLTVTLP
+363 
-370 DNEIM
+370 
-375 EKLKF
+375 
-380 PEQIYL
+380 
-386 KYVARYAYRI
+386 
-396 NKGESEHNFHY
+396 
-407 YLKKYGLFGKLSHEK
+407 
-422 FIPKDYIFNNKNV
+422 
-435 RLEVLRGLLDTDGY
+435 
-449 VEKTGQIELSLSSKQ
+449 
-464 LIEDATFIARSLGC
+464 
-478 LCKISEPK
+478 
-486 RASYVNKKRERVI
+486 
-499 CKYRYRLRI
+499 
-508 TPPKGLD
+508 
-515 LFHLSRKHERE
+515 
-526 INPKKKNFVERRI
+526 
-539 VSVEYIGIKE
+539 
-549 MQCIKVSGK
+549 
-558 EGLFLTNDFIVTH
+558 
-571 NTTVLKWHG
+571 TTVLKWHG

-657 MGDVRQL
+657 MSDVRQL

>member
-7 GFMAEIFKLMFFDEV
+7 GFMAEIFKLMFSDEV

-146 GGFQSVFGGFQ
+146 GGFQSVFGGFHE
-157 QRMLERRM
+157 RMVERRM
-165 DAATITEKPVKI
+165 EGDAASEKPVKV
-177 PFGIDRLDDISF
+177 PFGVDRLDDISF
-189 GGMEIGDTTLWIA
+189 GGMEIGDTSLWIA
-202 RSGTGKALTLDSK
+202 RSGVGKS
-215 ILTPTGY
+215 
-222 ILMKD
+222 
-227 AKVGDIICD
+227 
-236 RKGGTQTIVGVYP
+236 
-249 QGRKK
+249 
-254 AYRVT
+254 
-259 FADGSF
+259 
-265 VDCSKDHLWTIWDN
+265 
-279 YHNSKGYETMPLS
+279 
-292 EMMEKGIKFGGH
+292 
-304 HNGQKYLTKNNIVRY
+304 
-319 GSYPRPRFSIPLVE
+319 SI
-333 GVDLGEKEVFIDPYT
+333 
-348 LGVLLGDGSFSDKAG
+348 
-363 NLTVTLP
+363 
-370 DNEIM
+370 
-375 EKLKF
+375 
-380 PEQIYL
+380 
-386 KYVARYAYRI
+386 
-396 NKGESEHNFHY
+396 
-407 YLKKYGLFGKLSHEK
+407 
-422 FIPKDYIFNNKNV
+422 
-435 RLEVLRGLLDTDGY
+435 
-449 VEKTGQIELSLSSKQ
+449 
-464 LIEDATFIARSLGC
+464 
-478 LCKISEPK
+478 
-486 RASYVNKKRERVI
+486 
-499 CKYRYRLRI
+499 
-508 TPPKGLD
+508 
-515 LFHLSRKHERE
+515 
-526 INPKKKNFVERRI
+526 
-539 VSVEYIGIKE
+539 
-549 MQCIKVSGK
+549 
-558 EGLFLTNDFIVTH
+558 
-571 NTTVLKWHG
+571 LKWHG

-591 HIQLEGGVK
+591 HIQLEGGIK

-722 PIITATQTSDVPFEV
+722 PIITVTQTSDVPFEV

>member
-7 GFMAEIFKLMFFDEV
+7 GFMAEIFKLMFSDEA

-63 GVICQKLCDE
+63 GAICQKLCDE
-73 DAVQLAAKEIKK
+73 DVVQLAAKEIKK

-146 GGFQSVFGGFQ
+146 GGFQSVFGGFHE
-157 QRMLERRM
+157 RMVERRM
-165 DAATITEKPVKI
+165 ESDTASEKPVKV
-177 PFGIDRLDDISF
+177 PFGVDRLDDVSF
-189 GGMEIGDTTLWIA
+189 GGMEIGDTSLWIA
-202 RSGTGKALTLDSK
+202 RSGVGK
-215 ILTPTGY
+215 
-222 ILMKD
+222 
-227 AKVGDIICD
+227 
-236 RKGGTQTIVGVYP
+236 
-249 QGRKK
+249 
-254 AYRVT
+254 
-259 FADGSF
+259 
-265 VDCSKDHLWTIWDN
+265 
-279 YHNSKGYETMPLS
+279 
-292 EMMEKGIKFGGH
+292 
-304 HNGQKYLTKNNIVRY
+304 
-319 GSYPRPRFSIPLVE
+319 
-333 GVDLGEKEVFIDPYT
+333 
-348 LGVLLGDGSFSDKAG
+348 
-363 NLTVTLP
+363 
-370 DNEIM
+370 
-375 EKLKF
+375 
-380 PEQIYL
+380 
-386 KYVARYAYRI
+386 
-396 NKGESEHNFHY
+396 
-407 YLKKYGLFGKLSHEK
+407 
-422 FIPKDYIFNNKNV
+422 
-435 RLEVLRGLLDTDGY
+435 
-449 VEKTGQIELSLSSKQ
+449 SS
-464 LIEDATFIARSLGC
+464 
-478 LCKISEPK
+478 
-486 RASYVNKKRERVI
+486 
-499 CKYRYRLRI
+499 
-508 TPPKGLD
+508 
-515 LFHLSRKHERE
+515 
-526 INPKKKNFVERRI
+526 
-539 VSVEYIGIKE
+539 
-549 MQCIKVSGK
+549 
-558 EGLFLTNDFIVTH
+558 
-571 NTTVLKWHG
+571 VLKWHG

-657 MGDVRQL
+657 MSDVRQL

-811 TMEMYNQISE
+811 TMEMYNQVSE
-821 RKEIKKQARKKKT
+821 RKEEKKQARRKKT

>member
-7 GFMAEIFKLMFFDEV
+7 GFMAEIFKLMFSDEV

-146 GGFQSVFGGFQ
+146 GGFQSVFGGFHE
-157 QRMLERRM
+157 RMVERRM
-165 DAATITEKPVKI
+165 EGDAASEKPVKV
-177 PFGIDRLDDISF
+177 PFGVDRLDDVSF
-189 GGMEIGDTTLWIA
+189 GGMEIGDTSLWIA
-202 RSGTGKALTLDSK
+202 RSGVGKS
-215 ILTPTGY
+215 
-222 ILMKD
+222 
-227 AKVGDIICD
+227 
-236 RKGGTQTIVGVYP
+236 
-249 QGRKK
+249 
-254 AYRVT
+254 
-259 FADGSF
+259 
-265 VDCSKDHLWTIWDN
+265 
-279 YHNSKGYETMPLS
+279 
-292 EMMEKGIKFGGH
+292 
-304 HNGQKYLTKNNIVRY
+304 
-319 GSYPRPRFSIPLVE
+319 SI
-333 GVDLGEKEVFIDPYT
+333 
-348 LGVLLGDGSFSDKAG
+348 
-363 NLTVTLP
+363 
-370 DNEIM
+370 
-375 EKLKF
+375 
-380 PEQIYL
+380 
-386 KYVARYAYRI
+386 
-396 NKGESEHNFHY
+396 
-407 YLKKYGLFGKLSHEK
+407 
-422 FIPKDYIFNNKNV
+422 
-435 RLEVLRGLLDTDGY
+435 
-449 VEKTGQIELSLSSKQ
+449 
-464 LIEDATFIARSLGC
+464 
-478 LCKISEPK
+478 
-486 RASYVNKKRERVI
+486 
-499 CKYRYRLRI
+499 
-508 TPPKGLD
+508 
-515 LFHLSRKHERE
+515 
-526 INPKKKNFVERRI
+526 
-539 VSVEYIGIKE
+539 
-549 MQCIKVSGK
+549 
-558 EGLFLTNDFIVTH
+558 
-571 NTTVLKWHG
+571 LKWHG

-591 HIQLEGGVK
+591 HIQLEGGIK

-769 IEEKANATARIYV
+769 IEEKVNATARIYV

>member
-7 GFMAEIFKLMFFDEV
+7 GFMAEIFKLMFSDEV

-146 GGFQSVFGGFQ
+146 GGFQSVFGGFHE
-157 QRMLERRM
+157 RMVERRM
-165 DAATITEKPVKI
+165 EGDAASEKPVKV
-177 PFGIDRLDDISF
+177 PFGVDRLDDVSF
-189 GGMEIGDTTLWIA
+189 GGMEIGDTSLWIA
-202 RSGTGKALTLDSK
+202 RSGVGKS
-215 ILTPTGY
+215 
-222 ILMKD
+222 
-227 AKVGDIICD
+227 
-236 RKGGTQTIVGVYP
+236 
-249 QGRKK
+249 
-254 AYRVT
+254 
-259 FADGSF
+259 
-265 VDCSKDHLWTIWDN
+265 
-279 YHNSKGYETMPLS
+279 
-292 EMMEKGIKFGGH
+292 
-304 HNGQKYLTKNNIVRY
+304 
-319 GSYPRPRFSIPLVE
+319 SI
-333 GVDLGEKEVFIDPYT
+333 
-348 LGVLLGDGSFSDKAG
+348 
-363 NLTVTLP
+363 
-370 DNEIM
+370 
-375 EKLKF
+375 
-380 PEQIYL
+380 
-386 KYVARYAYRI
+386 
-396 NKGESEHNFHY
+396 
-407 YLKKYGLFGKLSHEK
+407 
-422 FIPKDYIFNNKNV
+422 
-435 RLEVLRGLLDTDGY
+435 
-449 VEKTGQIELSLSSKQ
+449 
-464 LIEDATFIARSLGC
+464 
-478 LCKISEPK
+478 
-486 RASYVNKKRERVI
+486 
-499 CKYRYRLRI
+499 
-508 TPPKGLD
+508 
-515 LFHLSRKHERE
+515 
-526 INPKKKNFVERRI
+526 
-539 VSVEYIGIKE
+539 
-549 MQCIKVSGK
+549 
-558 EGLFLTNDFIVTH
+558 
-571 NTTVLKWHG
+571 LKWHG

-591 HIQLEGGVK
+591 HIQLEGGIK

-684 DLVKTGISKK
+684 DLVKTGMSKK

>member
-7 GFMAEIFKLMFFDEV
+7 GFMVEIFKLMFSDEV

-63 GVICQKLCDE
+63 GAICQKLCDE

-146 GGFQSVFGGFQ
+146 GGFQSVFGGFHE
-157 QRMLERRM
+157 RMVERRM
-165 DAATITEKPVKI
+165 EGDAASEKPVKV
-177 PFGIDRLDDISF
+177 PFGVDRLDDVSF
-189 GGMEIGDTTLWIA
+189 GGMEIGDTSLWIA
-202 RSGTGKALTLDSK
+202 RSGVGKS
-215 ILTPTGY
+215 
-222 ILMKD
+222 
-227 AKVGDIICD
+227 
-236 RKGGTQTIVGVYP
+236 
-249 QGRKK
+249 
-254 AYRVT
+254 
-259 FADGSF
+259 
-265 VDCSKDHLWTIWDN
+265 
-279 YHNSKGYETMPLS
+279 
-292 EMMEKGIKFGGH
+292 
-304 HNGQKYLTKNNIVRY
+304 
-319 GSYPRPRFSIPLVE
+319 SI
-333 GVDLGEKEVFIDPYT
+333 
-348 LGVLLGDGSFSDKAG
+348 
-363 NLTVTLP
+363 
-370 DNEIM
+370 
-375 EKLKF
+375 
-380 PEQIYL
+380 
-386 KYVARYAYRI
+386 
-396 NKGESEHNFHY
+396 
-407 YLKKYGLFGKLSHEK
+407 
-422 FIPKDYIFNNKNV
+422 
-435 RLEVLRGLLDTDGY
+435 
-449 VEKTGQIELSLSSKQ
+449 
-464 LIEDATFIARSLGC
+464 
-478 LCKISEPK
+478 
-486 RASYVNKKRERVI
+486 
-499 CKYRYRLRI
+499 
-508 TPPKGLD
+508 
-515 LFHLSRKHERE
+515 
-526 INPKKKNFVERRI
+526 
-539 VSVEYIGIKE
+539 
-549 MQCIKVSGK
+549 
-558 EGLFLTNDFIVTH
+558 
-571 NTTVLKWHG
+571 LKWHG

-591 HIQLEGGVK
+591 HIQLEGGIK

-621 NISPKDR
+621 NISSKDR

-657 MGDVRQL
+657 MSDVRQL
-664 CYDYFNTHGK
+664 CYDYFNAHGK

-821 RKEIKKQARKKKT
+821 RKEIKKQARKKKV
-834 EADKM
+834 EEDKM

>member
-7 GFMAEIFKLMFFDEV
+7 GFMAEIFKLMFSDEV

-146 GGFQSVFGGFQ
+146 GGFQSVFGGFHE
-157 QRMLERRM
+157 RMVERRM
-165 DAATITEKPVKI
+165 EGDAASEKPVKV
-177 PFGIDRLDDISF
+177 PFGVDRLDDVSF
-189 GGMEIGDTTLWIA
+189 GGMEIGDTSLWIA
-202 RSGTGKALTLDSK
+202 RSGVGKS
-215 ILTPTGY
+215 
-222 ILMKD
+222 
-227 AKVGDIICD
+227 
-236 RKGGTQTIVGVYP
+236 
-249 QGRKK
+249 
-254 AYRVT
+254 
-259 FADGSF
+259 
-265 VDCSKDHLWTIWDN
+265 
-279 YHNSKGYETMPLS
+279 
-292 EMMEKGIKFGGH
+292 
-304 HNGQKYLTKNNIVRY
+304 
-319 GSYPRPRFSIPLVE
+319 SI
-333 GVDLGEKEVFIDPYT
+333 
-348 LGVLLGDGSFSDKAG
+348 
-363 NLTVTLP
+363 
-370 DNEIM
+370 
-375 EKLKF
+375 
-380 PEQIYL
+380 
-386 KYVARYAYRI
+386 
-396 NKGESEHNFHY
+396 
-407 YLKKYGLFGKLSHEK
+407 
-422 FIPKDYIFNNKNV
+422 
-435 RLEVLRGLLDTDGY
+435 
-449 VEKTGQIELSLSSKQ
+449 
-464 LIEDATFIARSLGC
+464 
-478 LCKISEPK
+478 
-486 RASYVNKKRERVI
+486 
-499 CKYRYRLRI
+499 
-508 TPPKGLD
+508 
-515 LFHLSRKHERE
+515 
-526 INPKKKNFVERRI
+526 
-539 VSVEYIGIKE
+539 
-549 MQCIKVSGK
+549 
-558 EGLFLTNDFIVTH
+558 
-571 NTTVLKWHG
+571 LKWHG

-591 HIQLEGGVK
+591 HIQLEGGIK

-621 NISPKDR
+621 NISSKDR

-657 MGDVRQL
+657 MSDVRQL
-664 CYDYFNTHGK
+664 CYDYFNAHGK

-744 IDRSYTEGDKTLV
+744 IDCSYTEGDKTLV

-811 TMEMYNQISE
+811 TMEMYNQVSE
-821 RKEIKKQARKKKT
+821 RKEEKKQARRKKAQ
-834 EADKM
+834 ADKM

>member
-7 GFMAEIFKLMFFDEV
+7 GFMAEIFKLMFSDEV

-146 GGFQSVFGGFQ
+146 GGFQSVFGGFHE
-157 QRMLERRM
+157 RMVERRM
-165 DAATITEKPVKI
+165 EGDAASEKPVKV
-177 PFGIDRLDDISF
+177 PFGVDRLDDVSF
-189 GGMEIGDTTLWIA
+189 GGMEIGDTSLWIA
-202 RSGTGKALTLDSK
+202 RSGVGKS
-215 ILTPTGY
+215 
-222 ILMKD
+222 
-227 AKVGDIICD
+227 
-236 RKGGTQTIVGVYP
+236 
-249 QGRKK
+249 
-254 AYRVT
+254 
-259 FADGSF
+259 
-265 VDCSKDHLWTIWDN
+265 
-279 YHNSKGYETMPLS
+279 
-292 EMMEKGIKFGGH
+292 
-304 HNGQKYLTKNNIVRY
+304 
-319 GSYPRPRFSIPLVE
+319 SI
-333 GVDLGEKEVFIDPYT
+333 
-348 LGVLLGDGSFSDKAG
+348 
-363 NLTVTLP
+363 
-370 DNEIM
+370 
-375 EKLKF
+375 
-380 PEQIYL
+380 
-386 KYVARYAYRI
+386 
-396 NKGESEHNFHY
+396 
-407 YLKKYGLFGKLSHEK
+407 
-422 FIPKDYIFNNKNV
+422 
-435 RLEVLRGLLDTDGY
+435 
-449 VEKTGQIELSLSSKQ
+449 
-464 LIEDATFIARSLGC
+464 
-478 LCKISEPK
+478 
-486 RASYVNKKRERVI
+486 
-499 CKYRYRLRI
+499 
-508 TPPKGLD
+508 
-515 LFHLSRKHERE
+515 
-526 INPKKKNFVERRI
+526 
-539 VSVEYIGIKE
+539 
-549 MQCIKVSGK
+549 
-558 EGLFLTNDFIVTH
+558 
-571 NTTVLKWHG
+571 LKWHG

-657 MGDVRQL
+657 MSDVRQL

>member
-7 GFMAEIFKLMFFDEV
+7 SFMAEIFKLMFSDEV

-146 GGFQSVFGGFQ
+146 GGFQSVFGGFHE
-157 QRMLERRM
+157 RMVERRM
-165 DAATITEKPVKI
+165 EGDAASEKPVKV
-177 PFGIDRLDDISF
+177 PFGVDRLDDVSF
-189 GGMEIGDTTLWIA
+189 GGMEIGDTSLWIA
-202 RSGTGKALTLDSK
+202 RSGVGKS
-215 ILTPTGY
+215 
-222 ILMKD
+222 
-227 AKVGDIICD
+227 
-236 RKGGTQTIVGVYP
+236 
-249 QGRKK
+249 
-254 AYRVT
+254 
-259 FADGSF
+259 
-265 VDCSKDHLWTIWDN
+265 
-279 YHNSKGYETMPLS
+279 
-292 EMMEKGIKFGGH
+292 
-304 HNGQKYLTKNNIVRY
+304 
-319 GSYPRPRFSIPLVE
+319 SI
-333 GVDLGEKEVFIDPYT
+333 
-348 LGVLLGDGSFSDKAG
+348 
-363 NLTVTLP
+363 
-370 DNEIM
+370 
-375 EKLKF
+375 
-380 PEQIYL
+380 
-386 KYVARYAYRI
+386 
-396 NKGESEHNFHY
+396 
-407 YLKKYGLFGKLSHEK
+407 
-422 FIPKDYIFNNKNV
+422 
-435 RLEVLRGLLDTDGY
+435 
-449 VEKTGQIELSLSSKQ
+449 
-464 LIEDATFIARSLGC
+464 
-478 LCKISEPK
+478 
-486 RASYVNKKRERVI
+486 
-499 CKYRYRLRI
+499 
-508 TPPKGLD
+508 
-515 LFHLSRKHERE
+515 
-526 INPKKKNFVERRI
+526 
-539 VSVEYIGIKE
+539 
-549 MQCIKVSGK
+549 
-558 EGLFLTNDFIVTH
+558 
-571 NTTVLKWHG
+571 LKWHG

-591 HIQLEGGVK
+591 HIQLEGGIK

-621 NISPKDR
+621 NISSKDR

-657 MGDVRQL
+657 MSDVRQL
-664 CYDYFNTHGK
+664 CYDYFNAHGK

-811 TMEMYNQISE
+811 TMEMYNQVSE
-821 RKEIKKQARKKKT
+821 RKEEKKQARRKKAQ
-834 EADKM
+834 ADKM

>member
-7 GFMAEIFKLMFFDEV
+7 GFMAEIFKLMFSDEV

-63 GVICQKLCDE
+63 GAICQKLCDE

-146 GGFQSVFGGFQ
+146 GGFQSVFGGFHE
-157 QRMLERRM
+157 RMVERRM
-165 DAATITEKPVKI
+165 ESDTVSEKPVKVL
-177 PFGIDRLDDISF
+177 FGIDRLDDISF

-202 RSGTGKALTLDSK
+202 RSGTGK
-215 ILTPTGY
+215 
-222 ILMKD
+222 
-227 AKVGDIICD
+227 
-236 RKGGTQTIVGVYP
+236 
-249 QGRKK
+249 
-254 AYRVT
+254 
-259 FADGSF
+259 
-265 VDCSKDHLWTIWDN
+265 
-279 YHNSKGYETMPLS
+279 
-292 EMMEKGIKFGGH
+292 
-304 HNGQKYLTKNNIVRY
+304 
-319 GSYPRPRFSIPLVE
+319 
-333 GVDLGEKEVFIDPYT
+333 
-348 LGVLLGDGSFSDKAG
+348 
-363 NLTVTLP
+363 
-370 DNEIM
+370 
-375 EKLKF
+375 
-380 PEQIYL
+380 
-386 KYVARYAYRI
+386 
-396 NKGESEHNFHY
+396 
-407 YLKKYGLFGKLSHEK
+407 
-422 FIPKDYIFNNKNV
+422 
-435 RLEVLRGLLDTDGY
+435 
-449 VEKTGQIELSLSSKQ
+449 
-464 LIEDATFIARSLGC
+464 
-478 LCKISEPK
+478 
-486 RASYVNKKRERVI
+486 
-499 CKYRYRLRI
+499 
-508 TPPKGLD
+508 
-515 LFHLSRKHERE
+515 
-526 INPKKKNFVERRI
+526 
-539 VSVEYIGIKE
+539 
-549 MQCIKVSGK
+549 
-558 EGLFLTNDFIVTH
+558 
-571 NTTVLKWHG
+571 TTVLKWHG

-769 IEEKANATARIYV
+769 IEEKENATARIYV

-790 SQEVITI
+790 SQKVITI

-811 TMEMYNQISE
+811 TMEMYNQVSE
-821 RKEIKKQARKKKT
+821 RKEEKKQARRKKVQ
-834 EADKM
+834 ADKM

>member
-7 GFMAEIFKLMFFDEV
+7 GFMAEIFKLMFSDEV

-95 DQLQSFVKETEFELL
+95 NQLQSFVKETEFELL

-146 GGFQSVFGGFQ
+146 GGFQSVFGGFHE
-157 QRMLERRM
+157 RMVERRM
-165 DAATITEKPVKI
+165 EGDAASEKPVKV
-177 PFGIDRLDDISF
+177 PFGVDRLDDVSF
-189 GGMEIGDTTLWIA
+189 GGMEIGDTSLWIA
-202 RSGTGKALTLDSK
+202 RSGVGKS
-215 ILTPTGY
+215 
-222 ILMKD
+222 
-227 AKVGDIICD
+227 
-236 RKGGTQTIVGVYP
+236 
-249 QGRKK
+249 
-254 AYRVT
+254 
-259 FADGSF
+259 
-265 VDCSKDHLWTIWDN
+265 
-279 YHNSKGYETMPLS
+279 
-292 EMMEKGIKFGGH
+292 
-304 HNGQKYLTKNNIVRY
+304 
-319 GSYPRPRFSIPLVE
+319 SI
-333 GVDLGEKEVFIDPYT
+333 
-348 LGVLLGDGSFSDKAG
+348 
-363 NLTVTLP
+363 
-370 DNEIM
+370 
-375 EKLKF
+375 
-380 PEQIYL
+380 
-386 KYVARYAYRI
+386 
-396 NKGESEHNFHY
+396 
-407 YLKKYGLFGKLSHEK
+407 
-422 FIPKDYIFNNKNV
+422 
-435 RLEVLRGLLDTDGY
+435 
-449 VEKTGQIELSLSSKQ
+449 
-464 LIEDATFIARSLGC
+464 
-478 LCKISEPK
+478 
-486 RASYVNKKRERVI
+486 
-499 CKYRYRLRI
+499 
-508 TPPKGLD
+508 
-515 LFHLSRKHERE
+515 
-526 INPKKKNFVERRI
+526 
-539 VSVEYIGIKE
+539 
-549 MQCIKVSGK
+549 
-558 EGLFLTNDFIVTH
+558 
-571 NTTVLKWHG
+571 LKWHG

-591 HIQLEGGVK
+591 HIQLEGGIK

>member
-7 GFMAEIFKLMFFDEV
+7 GFMAEIFKLMFSDEV

-63 GVICQKLCDE
+63 GAICQKLCDE

-146 GGFQSVFGGFQ
+146 GGFQSVFGGFHE
-157 QRMLERRM
+157 RMVERRM
-165 DAATITEKPVKI
+165 EGDAASEKPVKV
-177 PFGIDRLDDISF
+177 PFGVDRLDDVSF
-189 GGMEIGDTTLWIA
+189 GGMEIGDTSLWIA
-202 RSGTGKALTLDSK
+202 RSGVGKS
-215 ILTPTGY
+215 
-222 ILMKD
+222 
-227 AKVGDIICD
+227 
-236 RKGGTQTIVGVYP
+236 
-249 QGRKK
+249 
-254 AYRVT
+254 
-259 FADGSF
+259 
-265 VDCSKDHLWTIWDN
+265 
-279 YHNSKGYETMPLS
+279 
-292 EMMEKGIKFGGH
+292 
-304 HNGQKYLTKNNIVRY
+304 
-319 GSYPRPRFSIPLVE
+319 SI
-333 GVDLGEKEVFIDPYT
+333 
-348 LGVLLGDGSFSDKAG
+348 
-363 NLTVTLP
+363 
-370 DNEIM
+370 
-375 EKLKF
+375 
-380 PEQIYL
+380 
-386 KYVARYAYRI
+386 
-396 NKGESEHNFHY
+396 
-407 YLKKYGLFGKLSHEK
+407 
-422 FIPKDYIFNNKNV
+422 
-435 RLEVLRGLLDTDGY
+435 
-449 VEKTGQIELSLSSKQ
+449 
-464 LIEDATFIARSLGC
+464 
-478 LCKISEPK
+478 
-486 RASYVNKKRERVI
+486 
-499 CKYRYRLRI
+499 
-508 TPPKGLD
+508 
-515 LFHLSRKHERE
+515 
-526 INPKKKNFVERRI
+526 
-539 VSVEYIGIKE
+539 
-549 MQCIKVSGK
+549 
-558 EGLFLTNDFIVTH
+558 
-571 NTTVLKWHG
+571 LKWHG

-591 HIQLEGGVK
+591 HIQLEGGIK

-609 WSAQSYSDIKSG
+609 WSAQSYSGIKSG
-621 NISPKDR
+621 NISSKDR

-657 MGDVRQL
+657 MSDVRQL
-664 CYDYFNTHGK
+664 CYDYFNAHGK

-821 RKEIKKQARKKKT
+821 RKEIKKQARKKKV
-834 EADKM
+834 EEDKM

>member
-7 GFMAEIFKLMFFDEV
+7 GFMAEIFKLMFSDEV

-29 YLKYELIPKEWVG
+29 YLKYELIPKEWSG

-63 GVICQKLCDE
+63 GAICQKLCDE

-128 VNAEE
+128 VNAEG

-146 GGFQSVFGGFQ
+146 GGFQSVFGGFHE
-157 QRMLERRM
+157 RMIERRM
-165 DAATITEKPVKI
+165 ESDTVSEKPVKV
-177 PFGIDRLDDISF
+177 PFGVDRLDDVSF

-202 RSGTGKALTLDSK
+202 RSGTGK
-215 ILTPTGY
+215 
-222 ILMKD
+222 
-227 AKVGDIICD
+227 
-236 RKGGTQTIVGVYP
+236 
-249 QGRKK
+249 
-254 AYRVT
+254 
-259 FADGSF
+259 
-265 VDCSKDHLWTIWDN
+265 
-279 YHNSKGYETMPLS
+279 
-292 EMMEKGIKFGGH
+292 
-304 HNGQKYLTKNNIVRY
+304 
-319 GSYPRPRFSIPLVE
+319 
-333 GVDLGEKEVFIDPYT
+333 
-348 LGVLLGDGSFSDKAG
+348 
-363 NLTVTLP
+363 
-370 DNEIM
+370 
-375 EKLKF
+375 
-380 PEQIYL
+380 
-386 KYVARYAYRI
+386 
-396 NKGESEHNFHY
+396 
-407 YLKKYGLFGKLSHEK
+407 
-422 FIPKDYIFNNKNV
+422 
-435 RLEVLRGLLDTDGY
+435 
-449 VEKTGQIELSLSSKQ
+449 
-464 LIEDATFIARSLGC
+464 
-478 LCKISEPK
+478 
-486 RASYVNKKRERVI
+486 
-499 CKYRYRLRI
+499 
-508 TPPKGLD
+508 
-515 LFHLSRKHERE
+515 
-526 INPKKKNFVERRI
+526 
-539 VSVEYIGIKE
+539 
-549 MQCIKVSGK
+549 
-558 EGLFLTNDFIVTH
+558 
-571 NTTVLKWHG
+571 TTVLKWHG

-657 MGDVRQL
+657 MSDVRQL

>member
-7 GFMAEIFKLMFFDEV
+7 GFMAEIFKLMFSDEV

-63 GVICQKLCDE
+63 GAICQKLCDE

-85 AALIDREIAI
+85 ATLIDREIAI

-146 GGFQSVFGGFQ
+146 GGFQSVFGGFHE
-157 QRMLERRM
+157 RMVERRM
-165 DAATITEKPVKI
+165 ESDTVSEKPVKV

-202 RSGTGKALTLDSK
+202 RSGTGK
-215 ILTPTGY
+215 
-222 ILMKD
+222 
-227 AKVGDIICD
+227 
-236 RKGGTQTIVGVYP
+236 
-249 QGRKK
+249 
-254 AYRVT
+254 
-259 FADGSF
+259 
-265 VDCSKDHLWTIWDN
+265 
-279 YHNSKGYETMPLS
+279 
-292 EMMEKGIKFGGH
+292 
-304 HNGQKYLTKNNIVRY
+304 
-319 GSYPRPRFSIPLVE
+319 
-333 GVDLGEKEVFIDPYT
+333 
-348 LGVLLGDGSFSDKAG
+348 
-363 NLTVTLP
+363 
-370 DNEIM
+370 
-375 EKLKF
+375 
-380 PEQIYL
+380 
-386 KYVARYAYRI
+386 
-396 NKGESEHNFHY
+396 
-407 YLKKYGLFGKLSHEK
+407 
-422 FIPKDYIFNNKNV
+422 
-435 RLEVLRGLLDTDGY
+435 
-449 VEKTGQIELSLSSKQ
+449 
-464 LIEDATFIARSLGC
+464 
-478 LCKISEPK
+478 
-486 RASYVNKKRERVI
+486 
-499 CKYRYRLRI
+499 
-508 TPPKGLD
+508 
-515 LFHLSRKHERE
+515 
-526 INPKKKNFVERRI
+526 
-539 VSVEYIGIKE
+539 
-549 MQCIKVSGK
+549 
-558 EGLFLTNDFIVTH
+558 
-571 NTTVLKWHG
+571 TTVLKWHG

-744 IDRSYTEGDKTLV
+744 IDRSYTESDKTLV
-757 KPFSFVFTLNMT
+757 KPFSFVFTLNIT

-821 RKEIKKQARKKKT
+821 RKEVKKQARKKKA
-834 EADKM
+834 EAEKM

>member
-1 MGKLNP
+1 
-7 GFMAEIFKLMFFDEV
+7 
-22 IMRIASE
+22 
-29 YLKYELIPKEWVG
+29 
-42 YKFILREA
+42 
-50 IIQYTEKNKLPSI
+50 
-63 GVICQKLCDE
+63 
-73 DAVQLAAKEIKK
+73 
-85 AALIDREIAI
+85 
-95 DQLQSFVKETEFELL
+95 
-110 SRKVHD
+110 
-116 LYEEGKKEEAIR
+116 
-128 VNAEE
+128 
-133 SQRILEMSFRSKS
+133 
-146 GGFQSVFGGFQ
+146 
-157 QRMLERRM
+157 
-165 DAATITEKPVKI
+165 
-177 PFGIDRLDDISF
+177 
-189 GGMEIGDTTLWIA
+189 
-202 RSGTGKALTLDSK
+202 
-215 ILTPTGY
+215 
-222 ILMKD
+222 
-227 AKVGDIICD
+227 
-236 RKGGTQTIVGVYP
+236 
-249 QGRKK
+249 
-254 AYRVT
+254 
-259 FADGSF
+259 
-265 VDCSKDHLWTIWDN
+265 
-279 YHNSKGYETMPLS
+279 
-292 EMMEKGIKFGGH
+292 
-304 HNGQKYLTKNNIVRY
+304 
-319 GSYPRPRFSIPLVE
+319 
-333 GVDLGEKEVFIDPYT
+333 
-348 LGVLLGDGSFSDKAG
+348 
-363 NLTVTLP
+363 
-370 DNEIM
+370 
-375 EKLKF
+375 
-380 PEQIYL
+380 
-386 KYVARYAYRI
+386 
-396 NKGESEHNFHY
+396 
-407 YLKKYGLFGKLSHEK
+407 
-422 FIPKDYIFNNKNV
+422 
-435 RLEVLRGLLDTDGY
+435 
-449 VEKTGQIELSLSSKQ
+449 
-464 LIEDATFIARSLGC
+464 
-478 LCKISEPK
+478 
-486 RASYVNKKRERVI
+486 
-499 CKYRYRLRI
+499 
-508 TPPKGLD
+508 
-515 LFHLSRKHERE
+515 
-526 INPKKKNFVERRI
+526 
-539 VSVEYIGIKE
+539 

>member
-7 GFMAEIFKLMFFDEV
+7 GFMAEIFKLMFSDEV

-146 GGFQSVFGGFQ
+146 GGFQSVFGGFHE
-157 QRMLERRM
+157 RMVERRM
-165 DAATITEKPVKI
+165 EGDAASEKPVKV
-177 PFGIDRLDDISF
+177 PFGVDRLDDVSF
-189 GGMEIGDTTLWIA
+189 GGMEIGDTSLWIA
-202 RSGTGKALTLDSK
+202 RSGVGKS
-215 ILTPTGY
+215 
-222 ILMKD
+222 
-227 AKVGDIICD
+227 
-236 RKGGTQTIVGVYP
+236 
-249 QGRKK
+249 
-254 AYRVT
+254 
-259 FADGSF
+259 
-265 VDCSKDHLWTIWDN
+265 
-279 YHNSKGYETMPLS
+279 
-292 EMMEKGIKFGGH
+292 
-304 HNGQKYLTKNNIVRY
+304 
-319 GSYPRPRFSIPLVE
+319 SI
-333 GVDLGEKEVFIDPYT
+333 
-348 LGVLLGDGSFSDKAG
+348 
-363 NLTVTLP
+363 
-370 DNEIM
+370 
-375 EKLKF
+375 
-380 PEQIYL
+380 
-386 KYVARYAYRI
+386 
-396 NKGESEHNFHY
+396 
-407 YLKKYGLFGKLSHEK
+407 
-422 FIPKDYIFNNKNV
+422 
-435 RLEVLRGLLDTDGY
+435 
-449 VEKTGQIELSLSSKQ
+449 
-464 LIEDATFIARSLGC
+464 
-478 LCKISEPK
+478 
-486 RASYVNKKRERVI
+486 
-499 CKYRYRLRI
+499 
-508 TPPKGLD
+508 
-515 LFHLSRKHERE
+515 
-526 INPKKKNFVERRI
+526 
-539 VSVEYIGIKE
+539 
-549 MQCIKVSGK
+549 
-558 EGLFLTNDFIVTH
+558 
-571 NTTVLKWHG
+571 LKWHG

-600 ACMQIYDQL
+600 TCMQIYDQL

-621 NISPKDR
+621 NINSKDR

-657 MGDVRQL
+657 MSDVRQL

-811 TMEMYNQISE
+811 TMEMYNQVSE
-821 RKEIKKQARKKKT
+821 RKEEKKQARRKKVQ
-834 EADKM
+834 ADKM